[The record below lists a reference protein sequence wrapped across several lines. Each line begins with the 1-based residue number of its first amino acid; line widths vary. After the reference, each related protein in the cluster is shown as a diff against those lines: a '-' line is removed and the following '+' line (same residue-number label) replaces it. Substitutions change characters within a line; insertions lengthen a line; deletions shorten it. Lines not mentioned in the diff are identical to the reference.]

1 MIRAATLVLLG
12 VLVTSGAACNKRE
25 ATDKAAAVASPASAR
40 ASAVPPPAE
49 PAVDVSGKWDCSWTA
64 PSVSGTETWNMFED
78 GESLRATL
86 TGRDPGGYY
95 AGSMTG
101 TIKNRQLELS
111 YKYTEG
117 IQGTI
122 SAKVSANGKA
132 IDGDE
137 TRATSKVI
145 SHYVCNRP

>member
-1 MIRAATLVLLG
+1 MNRAASLALLG
-12 VLVTSGAACNKRE
+12 VLAISFAACNRRE
-25 ATDKAAAVASPASAR
+25 ATDKTAAASASAPAR
-40 ASAVPPPAE
+40 ASAAPPPAE
-49 PAVDVSGKWDCSWTA
+49 PAVDVSGKWDCSWTV
-64 PSVSGTETWNMFED
+64 PSASGTETWNMFED
-78 GESLRATL
+78 GESIRATL

-132 IDGDE
+132 IDGDQ
-137 TRATSKVI
+137 TRATAKVI